1 MQKTEKPG
9 EFRNKDMK
17 PRITINEMS
26 RKQLDM
32 VLGRRFGCDGWFLV
46 QTAGKASD
54 RRNHRFAQL
63 LRGPEI
69 RRARMVF
76 ESQTLVPTF
85 VP

>member
-17 PRITINEMS
+17 PRITINEVT
-26 RKQLDM
+26 QELPQ
-32 VLGRRFGCDGWFLV
+32 VILWRRFGCGGWFLV
-46 QTAGKASD
+46 QTADQASD

-63 LRGPEI
+63 LLAQEI
-69 RRARMVF
+69 RRIVL

-85 VP
+85 TP